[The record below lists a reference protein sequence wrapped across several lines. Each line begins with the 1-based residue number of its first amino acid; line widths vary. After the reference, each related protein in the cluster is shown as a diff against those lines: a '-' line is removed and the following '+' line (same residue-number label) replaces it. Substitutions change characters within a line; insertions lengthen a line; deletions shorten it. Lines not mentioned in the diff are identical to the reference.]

1 MKNSYVKFKLVSLTK
16 VKGLIFSD
24 APQASDTKYTLFKE
38 GEKPVTLKVAKTAS
52 MPSVS
57 LVELDLPAPFEFGKE
72 HSIYLSNY
80 TSEGAYEV
88 DVKAS
93 GEDTKLVYEPKTTKV
108 KVIIRKK

>member
-1 MKNSYVKFKLVSLTK
+1 M
-16 VKGLIFSD
+16 VKGSEE
-24 APQASDTKYTLFKE
+24 A
-38 GEKPVTLKVAKTAS
+38 LKNLDESKIVATI
-52 MPSVS
+52 
-57 LVELDLPAPFEFGKE
+57 DLA
-72 HSIYLSNY
+72 NY